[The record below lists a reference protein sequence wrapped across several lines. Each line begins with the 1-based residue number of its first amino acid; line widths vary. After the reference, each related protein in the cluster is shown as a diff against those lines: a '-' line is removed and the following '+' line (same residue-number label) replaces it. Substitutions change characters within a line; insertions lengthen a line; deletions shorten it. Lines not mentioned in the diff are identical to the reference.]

1 MYLLSTPVMLPATVV
16 LLLGLGWIQGTVST
30 ARLLVMT
37 LVVVP
42 VLTWPALLA
51 LSIAAKWILIGR
63 YRPGEYALWSGYY
76 LRWWLVNRLSA
87 FSGAGALAGT
97 PLLPIYFRLMGARVS
112 ARAAP

>member
-1 MYLLSTPVMLPATVV
+1 MYLLLTLVMLPATVV

-63 YRPGEYALWSGYY
+63 YRPGEYALWSG
-76 LRWWLVNRLSA
+76 
-87 FSGAGALAGT
+87 T
-97 PLLPIYFRLMGARVS
+97 T
-112 ARAAP
+112 